1 MLFPFHKEL
10 SMRRFAFALL
20 IFVSTLCAAQN
31 NLSPALKEF
40 VKVDSPTVA
49 VTHVRVLDGTGAA
62 GRDDQ
67 TIVISAGKISA
78 IGPSASTPAPQG
90 AQVVDG
96 TGRTAIPG
104 LVGMH
109 DHLFYPMGG
118 LVYGEMAFSFPR
130 LYLANGVTTIR
141 TTGSIEPYTDL
152 ELKKW
157 IDAGKWIGPKMLV
170 TGPYLEGKDAFI
182 PQLHQ
187 IGSPQEARDMVDF
200 WVAQGVTSFKAYN
213 TLTREELGAAIQQA
227 HKHNTKLTGHL
238 CSITFPEA
246 IALGIDDLE
255 HGIEV
260 DTEFAMDKKPDLC
273 PDSAFSGQ
281 ILAKVEVND
290 PRVQAL
296 IKDLVAH
303 HVAITSTLPVFED
316 TVPGRPPLQ
325 ARILD
330 AMSPEARAH
339 YLATRVR
346 ITTPKPGGPPSQEG
360 HNFKLEMDFEHA
372 FAKAGGLLLAGEDP
386 TGIGGTLAGFGDQR
400 EVELLV
406 EAGFTPAE
414 AIHIATSN
422 GAEYLSESD
431 RIGTLAPGKQAD
443 IVLVKGDP
451 SKNISE
457 IENVELVFKDGVG
470 YDSPKLIDSVRGLVG
485 TR

>member
-1 MLFPFHKEL
+1 
-10 SMRRFAFALL
+10 MRRFAFALL
-20 IFVSTLCAAQN
+20 ITVSTVCAAQN

-40 VKVDSPTVA
+40 VKVDSPAVA
-49 VTHVRVLDGTGAA
+49 LTHVRVLDGTGAA
-62 GRDDQ
+62 ARDDQ
-67 TIVISAGKISA
+67 TIVISAGKIST

-90 AQVVDG
+90 AQVLDA

-109 DHLFYPMGG
+109 EHTFYPAGG
-118 LVYGEMAFSFPR
+118 YVFHMMAFSFPR
-130 LYLANGVTTIR
+130 LYLAAGVTTVR
-141 TTGSIEPYTDL
+141 TAGTIEPYTDL

-157 IDAGKWIGPKMLV
+157 IDAGKWIGPKMWV
-170 TGPYLEGKDAFI
+170 TGPYLEGNDAFI

-187 IGSPQEARDMVDF
+187 IGSPQEARDMVEF
-200 WVAQGVTSFKAYN
+200 WIAQGATSFKAYN

-227 HKHNTKLTGHL
+227 HKHNIKLTGHL

-260 DTEFAMDKKPDLC
+260 DTEFAKDKKPDLC
-273 PDSAFSGQ
+273 PDSAFSGE
-281 ILAKVEVND
+281 ILAGVSVSH

-296 IKDLVAH
+296 IKSLVAH
-303 HVAITSTLPVFED
+303 HVAITSTLPVFEQ
-316 TVPGRPPLQ
+316 TVAGRPPLQ
-325 ARILD
+325 SRVLD
-330 AMSPEARAH
+330 AMSPEAKND
-339 YLATRVR
+339 YLGTRVR
-346 ITTPKPGGPPSQEG
+346 VTTPKPGSAPSQEA
-360 HNFKLEMDFEHA
+360 HNFKLEMDFEHE
-372 FAKAGGLLLAGEDP
+372 FAKAGGLLLAGVDP

-406 EAGFTPAE
+406 EAGFTPVE

-422 GAEYLSESD
+422 GAEYLGESE
-431 RIGTLAPGKQAD
+431 RIGTLAAGKQAD
-443 IVLVKGDP
+443 IVLIKGDP
-451 SKNISE
+451 SKNITD

-485 TR
+485 IR